1 MSTASEAAGASRRGG
16 WLPFRVAIVIVV
28 VGLLVVTCGSLI
40 AYVLYRGEQGVELL
54 KHAYLEQ
61 VANTAVREVFRL
73 TATATQVLRVQR
85 YRLETAYYSTADGVA
100 LARALAGALQADPDM
115 HWVSYSEE
123 ATGRFMGA
131 NRIQGDEFVLNLSD
145 PAQNRGVPH
154 ELRADTLEPYVRTPP
169 LTTPYE
175 PRTHEWYQR
184 AVLAPPGT
192 IVWMP
197 PYPFAEGVKGIT
209 AAVAA
214 RDRDH
219 QVLGVFTVDFALT
232 GIAKFLQTIEIGRRG
247 TVALFDNNGGPLAGT
262 AGPGRD
268 AVTSA
273 VEHWTHTSTA
283 TNIGVRRAAVTV
295 QGEEWDVVA
304 QLITHGTGLE
314 WLVASA
320 VPDEAFMGPVY
331 ANRRAAIMIVL
342 AGLVLAVVAGVLVS
356 TSIARSLGGA
366 TRTLDRIARFDLE
379 GAAMPRS
386 VLQEVMQLEDA
397 VGRVTA
403 SLRSFSR
410 YAPEEIVREVVVTG
424 REAMLSGERREV
436 SVLFSDLRGFTGFA
450 ERIRPEEVVAILND
464 HFALLVGIIAR
475 HGGFVVDFLGDAVFT
490 VFGAPRPDTDHV
502 EHAVTCAIEMQ
513 RARVAQNEQNRAR
526 GWPPMEMG
534 VGIDTGAAVVGN
546 MGSPRR
552 IKYGV
557 VGHIVNVAARIE
569 TFTVGG
575 QVLVSDST
583 RQALGDRLVADG
595 PLEVE
600 GKGVGT
606 AIRLWEVL
614 ALQGDTTLV
623 LPAQV
628 RDLAVLHPPL
638 EARVRLFLGKQI
650 DRQPH
655 PARLHR
661 LGVGGAEIE
670 SDAPLAV
677 FDALQVLLPPAPG
690 GDAPEILDGK
700 VIAFSEHEGA
710 RTTVVRFTGIDWDTQ
725 ARIEAFTHRHRG
737 RGLVPPE
744 RDPIQAS

>member
-1 MSTASEAAGASRRGG
+1 M
-16 WLPFRVAIVIVV
+16 
-28 VGLLVVTCGSLI
+28 
-40 AYVLYRGEQGVELL
+40 
-54 KHAYLEQ
+54 
-61 VANTAVREVFRL
+61 
-73 TATATQVLRVQR
+73 
-85 YRLETAYYSTADGVA
+85 
-100 LARALAGALQADPDM
+100 AGALQADPDIY
-115 HWVSYSEE
+115 WVSYSEE

-131 NRIQGDEFVLNLSD
+131 HRTQNDEVILNLSD
-145 PAQNRGVPH
+145 PSQNRGVPH

-169 LTTPYE
+169 PTEPYE
-175 PRTHEWYQR
+175 PRVRAWYQR
-184 AVLAPPGT
+184 AVAAPPDT

-197 PYPFAEGVKGIT
+197 PYTFAEGVKGVT

-214 RDRDH
+214 RDGA
-219 QVLGVFTVDFALT
+219 QKVLGVFTVDFALT
-232 GIAKFLQTIEIGRRG
+232 GVANFLQTIEIGPRG
-247 TVALFDNNGGPLAGT
+247 AVVLFDNNGEPVAG
-262 AGPGRD
+262 APGPGRD
-268 AVTSA
+268 AVTGA
-273 VEHWTHTSTA
+273 FARWTLPRTVTSE
-283 TNIGVRRAAVTV
+283 GVRRAVVTV

-304 QLITHGTGLE
+304 RSITHGTGFA
-314 WLVASA
+314 WTVAVA
-320 VPDEAFMGPVY
+320 VPDAAFMGPVY
-331 ANRRAAIMIVL
+331 ANRRAALVIAL

-366 TRTLDRIARFDLE
+366 TRTLDRIARFELE

-386 VLQEVMQLEDA
+386 VLREVTQLEDA

-410 YAPEEIVREVVVTG
+410 YAPEEIVREVVASG
-424 REAMLSGERREV
+424 REAMLSGTRREV

-450 ERIRPEEVVAILND
+450 ERLRPEEVVAILND
-464 HFALLVGIIAR
+464 HFGLLVGIIAR

-490 VFGAPRPDTDHV
+490 VFGAPQPDTDHV

-513 RARVAQNEQNRAR
+513 RARAAQNEQNRAR

-557 VGHIVNVAARIE
+557 VGNIVNVAARIE

-595 PLEVE
+595 PFEAE
-600 GKGVGT
+600 GKGVG
-606 AIRLWEVL
+606 AVIRLWEVL
-614 ALQGDTTLV
+614 ALQGGTTLAV
-623 LPAQV
+623 PSQV

-650 DRQPH
+650 DRQTH
-655 PARLHR
+655 VARLHR
-661 LGVGGAEIE
+661 LGAGGGEIE

-677 FDALQVLLPPAPG
+677 FDALQVLLPAASG
-690 GDAPEILDGK
+690 GDASEILDGK
-700 VIAFSEHEGA
+700 VIALSEHEGA
-710 RTTVVRFTGIDWDTQ
+710 QTALVRFTGIDWDTQ
-725 ARIEAFTHRHRG
+725 ARIEAFAHRG
-737 RGLVPPE
+737 R
-744 RDPIQAS
+744 DTT